1 MRPHSN
7 RRRVGRTRS
16 PQGVRRSIALMLFA
30 LCSALLLDGSTALAG
45 TSTIASST
53 ARAAATS
60 ATNGAVGDLWYDLED
75 VPSAETIRAVAARY
89 DVVVL
94 NAWATEAR
102 ALLKSLNPDIK
113 VLVYK
118 DLSSTRSY
126 AVTSG
131 RDQHP
136 LPTGV
141 GYVEADPTWFAV
153 DTAGNRIEW
162 RPYPKHWQM
171 KVWNPDYQAAWLR
184 NVTSEVEAVGW
195 DGVFADNGLSS
206 LSPYSNAV
214 LQGTSSR
221 AESDA
226 LIRRGVDELVNKAGG
241 ALRASGKL
249 MVTNVPDGRLDLDR
263 WFALAGIGGAM
274 DENFAHW
281 GTDPDV
287 GYVTDWGPSGWIG
300 QTEEL
305 HAPLTLLVTRSAAG
319 DSTALR
325 YGYGSALVR
334 SVGQVVWTGE
344 TDGSYRSPELFSWQT
359 VNIGAPL
366 QPGAKRPSGVWVREF
381 QSGLVLVN
389 PGTTSASADI
399 TSGWCDLEGRSAGTR
414 VSVPPHDANLLVR
427 C

>member
-1 MRPHSN
+1 
-7 RRRVGRTRS
+7 
-16 PQGVRRSIALMLFA
+16 LLFA
-30 LCSALLLDGSTALAG
+30 LSSALLLDGAIALAG

-60 ATNGAVGDLWYDLED
+60 AMNGAVGDLWIDLED
-75 VPSAETIRAVAARY
+75 VPSPETIRAVAARY
-89 DVVVL
+89 EVVVL
-94 NAWATEAR
+94 NAWATDAR
-102 ALLKSLNPDIK
+102 ALLKSLNPNIK

-126 AVTSG
+126 AVTAG

-141 GYVEADPTWFAV
+141 GYVEAHSTWFAV
-153 DTAGNRIEW
+153 DTAGRRIEW
-162 RPYPKHWQM
+162 GPYPRHWQM
-171 KVWNPDYQAAWLR
+171 KVWNPDYQAAWVR
-184 NVTSEVEAVGW
+184 NVTSEVDAVGW
-195 DGVFADNGLSS
+195 DGVLADNGLSS

-214 LQGTSSR
+214 LQGTRSR

-226 LIRRGVDELVNKAGG
+226 LIRRGVDDLVNNAGD

-263 WFALAGIGGAM
+263 WFALASIGGAM

-281 GTDPDV
+281 GTDPHV

-305 HAPLTLLVTRSAAG
+305 RAPLTLLVTRSGAG

-344 TDGSYRSPELFSWQT
+344 TDGRYRSPELFSWQT

-366 QPGAKRPSGVWVREF
+366 QPGARRPSGVWAREF

-389 PGTTSASADI
+389 PGTASASTDI
-399 TSGWCDLEGRSAGTR
+399 TSGWCDLAGRSAGTR
-414 VSVPPHDANLLVR
+414 VSVPPHDADLLVR